1 MRQGVGHPAL
11 ARRSQE
17 IARKWP
23 TDSPD
28 SVVDNC
34 GRQPSQ
40 MKHHVPTAF
49 FHEASWVSV
58 RRRAS
63 MGLLDPLPT
72 LARLPKVNRFSETKR
87 TES

>member
-1 MRQGVGHPAL
+1 
-11 ARRSQE
+11 
-17 IARKWP
+17 
-23 TDSPD
+23 
-28 SVVDNC
+28 
-34 GRQPSQ
+34 

-72 LARLPKVNRFSETKR
+72 LARF
-87 TES
+87 TEGESILRNQAYGIVTAGGS